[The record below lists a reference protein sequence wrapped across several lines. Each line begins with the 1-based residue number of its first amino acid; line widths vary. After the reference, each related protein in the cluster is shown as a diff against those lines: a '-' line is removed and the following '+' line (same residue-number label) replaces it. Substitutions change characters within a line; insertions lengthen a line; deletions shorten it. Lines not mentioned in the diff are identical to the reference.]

1 MKRYKANYEDEI
13 GCLKHQVKSLEE
25 EKDSIRRQLQE
36 LIKANQDGAERGGHT
51 DIEEKRWKQ
60 LIFVVKMYKMVQN
73 HKKIMDHLE
82 HIL

>member
-51 DIEEKRWKQ
+51 DIEEKR
-60 LIFVVKMYKMVQN
+60 
-73 HKKIMDHLE
+73 
-82 HIL
+82 